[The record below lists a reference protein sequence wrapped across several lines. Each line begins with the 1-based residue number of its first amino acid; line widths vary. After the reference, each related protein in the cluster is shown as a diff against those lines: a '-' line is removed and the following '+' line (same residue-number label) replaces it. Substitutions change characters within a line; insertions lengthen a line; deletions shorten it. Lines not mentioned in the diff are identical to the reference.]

1 MDGTL
6 LTLRLGAALAVG
18 LIIGLERGWTDRD
31 RPEGGRAAGLR
42 TFAIAGFGGGVAAVL
57 VPDLGPG
64 PLLLFL
70 FGVGAYML
78 AAYLREREGSLGL
91 TTEVAM
97 LVTVLLG
104 AAAGAGHILAGIG
117 GAVVVALLLRE
128 KARLH
133 GWLKRFTP
141 AEIAAALQFL
151 LIAVVVPP
159 LLPDRTLDPWQ
170 AINPARI
177 WWLVVLVAGLSF
189 AGYAA
194 VRIAGPR
201 VGILLTGLLGGLAS
215 STALTLVFARQARAA
230 PQAAPALAAGIVAA
244 WAVMVVRIGVLVLAL
259 YPPLFLALATS
270 LAGAAAVAIGLG
282 LWLWRAS
289 ADRSGEAPALGNPL
303 DLWSALKIVALIV
316 VVLLLSKLLDATLGV
331 AGLYLLAAVSGLA
344 DVDAITLSAARMAQG
359 GLEVATGA
367 AVVLIAAGVNTL
379 VKAGLAVG
387 LGGRAMALRILPAT
401 AAMLA
406 AGAAGMLWPVTLP

>member
-1 MDGTL
+1 MDD
-6 LTLRLGAALAVG
+6 LTVAIRLGAALAVG

-31 RPEGGRAAGLR
+31 RPEGRRAAGLR
-42 TFAIAGFGGGVAAVL
+42 TFAITGFGGGLAAFL
-57 VPDLGPG
+57 APDLGSG

-70 FGVGAYML
+70 AGIGAYML
-78 AAYLREREGSLGL
+78 AAYWREQGSLGL

-97 LVTVLLG
+97 LVTALLG
-104 AAAGAGHILAGIG
+104 AAAGIGHDLAGVG

-133 GWLKRFTP
+133 GWLERFTP
-141 AEIAAALQFL
+141 AETAAALQFL

-159 LLPDRTLDPWQ
+159 FLPDRTLDPWG
-170 AINPARI
+170 AVNPARI

-201 VGILLTGLLGGLAS
+201 VGTLLTGLLGGLAS

-244 WAVMVVRIGVLVLAL
+244 WAVMVIRIGVLVLVL
-259 YPPLFLALATS
+259 HPPLALALAAS
-270 LAGAAAVAIGLG
+270 LVGAAAVAVGFG
-282 LWLWRAS
+282 LWLWRAAS
-289 ADRSGEAPALGNPL
+289 ERTSEAPPLGNPL

-316 VVLLLSKLLDATLGV
+316 AVLVLSKLLDEYLGV

-344 DVDAITLSAARMAQG
+344 DVDAITLSAARLTQG
-359 GLEVATGA
+359 GLDVAAGA

-379 VKAGLAVG
+379 VKAGLAVV

-406 AGAAGMLWPVTLP
+406 AGIAGMALSAT

>member
-1 MDGTL
+1 MDD
-6 LTLRLGAALAVG
+6 LTVAIRLGAALAVG

-31 RPEGGRAAGLR
+31 RPEGRRAAGLR
-42 TFAIAGFGGGVAAVL
+42 TFAITGFGGGLAVFL
-57 VPDLGPG
+57 APDLGPG

-70 FGVGAYML
+70 AGIGAYML
-78 AAYLREREGSLGL
+78 AAYWREQGSLGL

-97 LVTVLLG
+97 LVTALLG
-104 AAAGAGHILAGIG
+104 AAAGIGHDLAGVG

-133 GWLKRFTP
+133 GWLERFTP
-141 AEIAAALQFL
+141 AETAAALQFL

-159 LLPDRTLDPWQ
+159 FLPDRTLDPWG

-201 VGILLTGLLGGLAS
+201 VGTLLTGLLGGLAS

-244 WAVMVVRIGVLVLAL
+244 WAVMVIRIGVLVLVL
-259 YPPLFLALATS
+259 HPPLALALAAS
-270 LAGAAAVAIGLG
+270 LVGAAAVAVGFG
-282 LWLWRAS
+282 LWLWRAAS
-289 ADRSGEAPALGNPL
+289 ERTSEAPPLGNPL

-316 VVLLLSKLLDATLGV
+316 AVLVLSKLLDEYLGV

-344 DVDAITLSAARMAQG
+344 DVDAITLSAARLTQG
-359 GLEVATGA
+359 GLGVAAGA

-379 VKAGLAVG
+379 VKAGLAVV
-387 LGGRAMALRILPAT
+387 LGGRVMALRILPAT

-406 AGAAGMLWPVTLP
+406 AGVAGMALSAT

>member
-1 MDGTL
+1 LDD
-6 LTLRLGAALAVG
+6 LTVAFRLGGALAVG
-18 LIIGLERGWTDRD
+18 LVIGLERGWTDRD
-31 RPEGGRAAGLR
+31 RPEGRRAAGLR
-42 TFAIAGFGGGVAAVL
+42 TFAITGFGGGIATILA
-57 VPDLGPG
+57 PDLGPG

-70 FGVGAYML
+70 LGIGAHML
-78 AAYLREREGSLGL
+78 AAYLRDHEGSLGL
-91 TTEVAM
+91 TTEVAL

-104 AAAGAGHILAGIG
+104 AAAGSGHTLAGVG

-133 GWLKRFTP
+133 GWLDRFTS
-141 AEIAAALQFL
+141 AETAAALQFL

-170 AINPARI
+170 AINPAKI

-189 AGYAA
+189 AGYVA
-194 VRIAGPR
+194 VRVAGPR
-201 VGILLTGLLGGLAS
+201 VGTLLTGLLGGLAS
-215 STALTLVFARQARAA
+215 STALTLVFARQAQAA
-230 PQAAPALAAGIVAA
+230 PRAAPALAAGIVAA
-244 WAVMVVRIGVLVLAL
+244 WAVMVVRIGVLVLVL
-259 YPPLFLALATS
+259 HPPLFFALAVS
-270 LAGAAAVAIGLG
+270 LAAAAAVAIGCG

-289 ADRSGEAPALGNPL
+289 GGVAAEAPPLGNPL
-303 DLWSALKIVALIV
+303 ELWSALKIVLLIV
-316 VVLLLSKLLDATLGV
+316 AVLLLSKLLDAMLGI

-359 GLEVATGA
+359 GLALSAGA

-379 VKAGLAVG
+379 VKAGLATI

-401 AAMLA
+401 VAMLA
-406 AGAAGMLWPVTLP
+406 AGAAGLLWRLPMP

>member
-1 MDGTL
+1 MDD
-6 LTLRLGAALAVG
+6 LTVALRLGAALAVG

-31 RPEGGRAAGLR
+31 RPEGRRAAGLR
-42 TFAIAGFGGGVAAVL
+42 TFAITGFGAGVAAVL
-57 VPDLGPG
+57 APDLGPG

-70 FGVGAYML
+70 AGIGAYML
-78 AAYLREREGSLGL
+78 AAYWREQGSLGL

-97 LVTVLLG
+97 LVTALLG
-104 AAAGAGHILAGIG
+104 AAAGTGHDLAGIG

-133 GWLKRFTP
+133 GWLERFTP
-141 AEIAAALQFL
+141 TETAAALQFL

-159 LLPDRTLDPWQ
+159 FLPDRALDPWE
-170 AINPARI
+170 AINPAKI

-201 VGILLTGLLGGLAS
+201 VGTLLTGLLGGLVS
-215 STALTLVFARQARAA
+215 STALTLVFARQAQAA

-244 WAVMVVRIGVLVLAL
+244 WAVMVIRIGVLVLVL
-259 YPPLFLALATS
+259 HPPLALALAAS
-270 LAGAAAVAIGLG
+270 LAGAAAVAIGCG
-282 LWLWRAS
+282 LWLWRAAS
-289 ADRSGEAPALGNPL
+289 DRTSEAAPPLGNPL
-303 DLWSALKIVALIV
+303 DLWSALKIVALITA
-316 VVLLLSKLLDATLGV
+316 VLLLSKVLDDTLGV

-344 DVDAITLSAARMAQG
+344 DVDAITLSAARLTQG
-359 GLEVATGA
+359 GLDIAAGAT
-367 AVVLIAAGVNTL
+367 VVLIAAGVNTL
-379 VKAGLAVG
+379 VKAGLAVA

-401 AAMLA
+401 VAMLA
-406 AGAAGMLWPVTLP
+406 AGAAGIILSVP

>member
-1 MDGTL
+1 MDD
-6 LTLRLGAALAVG
+6 LTVAIRLGAALAVG

-31 RPEGGRAAGLR
+31 RPEGRRAAGLR
-42 TFAIAGFGGGVAAVL
+42 TFAITGFGGGLAAFL
-57 VPDLGPG
+57 APDLGPG

-70 FGVGAYML
+70 AGIGAYML
-78 AAYLREREGSLGL
+78 AAYWREQGSLGL

-97 LVTVLLG
+97 LVTALLG
-104 AAAGAGHILAGIG
+104 AAAGIGHDLAGVG

-133 GWLKRFTP
+133 GWLERFTP
-141 AEIAAALQFL
+141 AETAAALQFL

-159 LLPDRTLDPWQ
+159 FLPDRTLDPWG

-201 VGILLTGLLGGLAS
+201 VGTLLTGLLGGLAS

-244 WAVMVVRIGVLVLAL
+244 WAVMVIRIGVLVLVL
-259 YPPLFLALATS
+259 HPPLALALAAS
-270 LAGAAAVAIGLG
+270 LVGAAAVAVGFG
-282 LWLWRAS
+282 LWLWRAAS
-289 ADRSGEAPALGNPL
+289 ERTSEAPPLGNPL

-316 VVLLLSKLLDATLGV
+316 AVLVLSKLLDEYLGV

-344 DVDAITLSAARMAQG
+344 DVDAITLSAARLTQG
-359 GLEVATGA
+359 GLGVAAGA

-379 VKAGLAVG
+379 VKAGLAVV
-387 LGGRAMALRILPAT
+387 LGGRVMALRILPAT

-406 AGAAGMLWPVTLP
+406 AGVAGMALSAT

>member
-1 MDGTL
+1 MDETL
-6 LTLRLGAALAVG
+6 LALHLGAALAVG

-31 RPEGGRAAGLR
+31 RPEGRRAAGLR
-42 TFAIAGFGGGVAAVL
+42 TFAITGFGGGIAAVL
-57 VPDLGPG
+57 APDLGPG

-70 FGVGAYML
+70 LGIGAYML
-78 AAYLREREGSLGL
+78 AAYLRDSQGSLGL
-91 TTEVAM
+91 TTEVAT

-104 AAAGAGHILAGIG
+104 AAAGTGHHLAGIG

-133 GWLKRFTP
+133 GWLDRFTP
-141 AEIAAALQFL
+141 AETAAALQFL

-170 AINPARI
+170 AINPAKI

-201 VGILLTGLLGGLAS
+201 VGTLLTGLLGGLVS

-244 WAVMVVRIGVLVLAL
+244 WAVMVVRIGVLVLVL
-259 YPPLFLALATS
+259 YPPLFLTLAVS

-282 LWLWRAS
+282 LWLWRAA
-289 ADRSGEAPALGNPL
+289 ADRSGEAPPLGNPL

-344 DVDAITLSAARMAQG
+344 DVDAITLSAARMAEG
-359 GLEVATGA
+359 GLETAAGA

-406 AGAAGMLWPVTLP
+406 AGAAGMLWPLTPN

>member
-1 MDGTL
+1 MDD
-6 LTLRLGAALAVG
+6 LTVAIRLGAALAVG
-18 LIIGLERGWTDRD
+18 LIIGLERGWSDRD
-31 RPEGGRAAGLR
+31 QPEGRRAAGLR
-42 TFAIAGFGGGVAAVL
+42 TFAITGFGGGLAAFL
-57 VPDLGPG
+57 APDLGPG

-70 FGVGAYML
+70 LAAAALTL
-78 AAYLREREGSLGL
+78 AAYLRSGEADIGL
-91 TTEVAM
+91 TTEFAL

-104 AAAGAGHILAGIG
+104 AAAGAGHGLAGLG
-117 GAVVVALLLRE
+117 GAVVVALLLSE
-128 KARLH
+128 KQRLH
-133 GWLKRFTP
+133 GWLERFTP
-141 AEIAAALQFL
+141 AEIAATLQFL

-159 LLPDRTLDPWQ
+159 LLPDRALDPWE

-201 VGILLTGLLGGLAS
+201 VGTLLTGLLGGLAS

-244 WAVMVVRIGVLVLAL
+244 WAVMVIRIGVLVLIL
-259 YPPLFLALATS
+259 HPPLFLALAAS
-270 LAGAAAVAIGLG
+270 LAGAAAVAVGFG
-282 LWLWRAS
+282 LWLWRA
-289 ADRSGEAPALGNPL
+289 APERTGEAPPLGNPL
-303 DLWSALKIVALIV
+303 ELWSALKIVLLIV
-316 VVLLLSKLLDATLGV
+316 AVLVLSKILDAALGV

-344 DVDAITLSAARMAQG
+344 DVDAITLSAARLTQG
-359 GLEVATGA
+359 GLDVAAGA

-379 VKAGLAVG
+379 VKAGLAVV

-406 AGAAGMLWPVTLP
+406 AGAAGIALSAT